1 MIRKLILSP
10 NPKLDKIA
18 GGNSALGRRFCVT
31 SNEERRFTPTS
42 RSHSLVLICPGEEL
56 PKPGVVQV
64 APAADDAQDEPVA
77 EDAQVS
83 PDDYTISYI
92 TNAAD
97 TNPANAVKS
106 DDHTDAKAT
115 AAVKGH
121 PGSMQFQE
129 NIPIIT
135 YTQLGLSS
143 FLDI

>member
-1 MIRKLILSP
+1 MMLKMSLLLKM
-10 NPKLDKIA
+10 PKFLLMTI
-18 GGNSALGRRFCVT
+18 
-31 SNEERRFTPTS
+31 P
-42 RSHSLVLICPGEEL
+42 I
-56 PKPGVVQV
+56 
-64 APAADDAQDEPVA
+64 
-77 EDAQVS
+77 
-83 PDDYTISYI
+83 ISYI

-143 FLDI
+143 VLDI